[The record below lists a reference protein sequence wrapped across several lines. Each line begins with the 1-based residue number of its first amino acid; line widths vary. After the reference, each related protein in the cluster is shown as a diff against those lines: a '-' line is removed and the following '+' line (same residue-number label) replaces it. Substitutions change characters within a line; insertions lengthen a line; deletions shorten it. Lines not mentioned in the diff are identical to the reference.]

1 LSDPV
6 KFTILCLNLC
16 PIQGKSSGMT
26 RELNKTEVHEII
38 ESGRYDELKES
49 LDDWLS
55 PEVVDLINQVED
67 PEKAVVFNALSPR
80 IRIKTFKVLDLG
92 TQKRIIRDLPHQ
104 EAARI
109 LNEIQPDDRTEF
121 LSELHGE
128 IVNALLKLL
137 SEEERRVTLSLL
149 GYPVNSVGRMMTP
162 DYIAVKKEWT
172 VKNVLDYVRENGQDK
187 ETINVIY
194 VIDEQG
200 LLIDDV
206 RIREFLLASPE
217 KRVSEIMD
225 GRFTYLEV
233 KDDEEKAINIFRKN
247 NRVAL
252 PVIDKEGILLGIV
265 TIDDVLRLA
274 EKEETEDMQKIGAVE
289 VLDEPYMDIP
299 FMKLMKKR
307 SGWLVILFL
316 GEMLTATAMG
326 YFEDEIAK
334 AVVLALFVPL
344 IISSGGNSGSQAS
357 TLIIRAMALG
367 EVTLRDWWNV
377 MRREVFSGLFLG
389 TVLGIIGFLRI
400 ATWSMFSTIYGEHWI
415 RVGLIVGF
423 SLIGVVLWGTLSGS
437 MLPMILKKCGADPA
451 VSSAPFVATLVD
463 VTGLVIYFSVAMAIM

>member
-1 LSDPV
+1 MSDPV